1 MADEQFLADA
11 AFNVPD
17 RAHVNKG
24 NIATDRGN
32 QVKRDD
38 KQKNYYLGLYD
49 IDECIQYYFDNVIR
63 PTVDDGDEFV
73 KVPMIYGS
81 PERWNSI
88 QAHGSLRDKQG
99 KLQIPAIVYRR
110 TSVAKNRN
118 LSNKLDAN
126 KPLFHYTFQKQYN
139 PRNRYDNFSVMNDIQ
154 PSTENYNIVIPDFVT
169 LTYECIIWTEYVEQ
183 MNKIVE
189 SINYAE
195 DAYWGDAEKFKFR
208 ALVEDFS
215 SETELEADADRTV
228 RTSFTISMEGYIIP
242 DAMNKELA
250 QQNVKTFGPTQTV
263 FRTKAVVERD
273 GQLVEIEESPP
284 TVVPVVV
291 EYENKYAL
299 LFDGVDDFLDVGN
312 HSSIRPTD
320 ELTCAVWAK
329 TDAACAAS
337 SGKVSTF
344 FGCVAVGGWDLAIQ
358 TNYNNTATQIQSRIR
373 ISDTGAGSPGYL
385 SANDSQVNSTVLRS
399 GDWMHVAMTYSKI
412 TGTSKIFLNGI
423 FVGSAQGTAGADITY
438 HVTTPQLFFGA
449 DHGNPSSAE
458 SPFTGNLDEGA
469 LWNKALSPAEILQI
483 YNNNKPFD
491 LTSNLIDYVSSA
503 QLRGYWRM
511 GDPDGAW
518 SYPTITDASDG
529 TNNGTMTN
537 MTSDAIVLR

>member
-1 MADEQFLADA
+1 MADELFLADA
-11 AFNVPD
+11 AANVPD
-17 RAHVNKG
+17 RAHVNKS
-24 NIATDRGN
+24 NIATNRGD

-38 KQKNYYLGLYD
+38 KVKNYYLGLYD

-81 PERWNSI
+81 PERWNSV
-88 QAHGSLRDKQG
+88 QAHGALRDRQG

-215 SETELEADADRTV
+215 SETDLEAETDRTV

-250 QQNVKTFGPTQTV
+250 HQNVKTFGPTQTV
-263 FRTKAVVERD
+263 FRTKAVVDRD

-284 TVVPVVV
+284 TEIPAAAA
-291 EYENKYAL
+291 EYTDDFAL
-299 LFDGVDDFLDVGN
+299 EFDGVDDYLKIPEHAN
-312 HSSIRPTD
+312 INPTD
-320 ELTCAVWAK
+320 NITV
-329 TDAACAAS
+329 AAWVKPNDWIFPTAHNQAYIP
-337 SGKVSTF
+337 
-344 FGCVAVGGWDLAIQ
+344 FGCVGVGGWAIKFYN
-358 TNYNNTATQIQSRIR
+358 NYNSTATYVQAVAKVTDDGSG
-373 ISDTGAGSPGYL
+373 SSNYLAATGG
-385 SANDSQVNSTVLRS
+385 NVRS
-399 GDWMHVAMTYSKI
+399 LTGWHLIALTYDKVTAKLIMSLD
-412 TGTSKIFLNGI
+412 GVE
-423 FVGSAQGTAGADITY
+423 VGSDSGAAGADITY
-438 HVTTPQLFFGA
+438 YASDVSLFFGG
-449 DHGNPSSAE
+449 DWGTETSVEDPFHGQISN
-458 SPFTGNLDEGA
+458 GY
-469 LWNKALSPAEILQI
+469 LWNSTLDQSELTQL
-483 YNNNKPFD
+483 YNSGAPMD
-491 LTSNLIDYVSSA
+491 PTADRYDYTSSSNLVA
-503 QLRGYWRM
+503 WWRM
-511 GDPDGAW
+511 GDPNGAW
-518 SYPTITDASDG
+518 SYPTIADATGNGHDG
-529 TNNGTMTN
+529 TMYN
-537 MTSDAIVLR
+537 MTTEDIIAK